1 MRHKNEAKKHD
12 VTKLNYTTQTRDYY
26 QCSVVNCT
34 LAESGDF
41 PAVTYCTKRWYTW
54 ECDER
59 GLLINNIAVRQT
71 CWQLGK
77 QNKAQS
83 NPQHTSRLGAFK
95 IYKMI

>member
-41 PAVTYCTKRWYTW
+41 PAVTYCTKR
-54 ECDER
+54 
-59 GLLINNIAVRQT
+59 
-71 CWQLGK
+71 
-77 QNKAQS
+77 
-83 NPQHTSRLGAFK
+83 
-95 IYKMI
+95 